1 MAFYTGAPLSNNP
14 LPVEGKQPLLRSLG
28 ASVSEGFN
36 EGPFVSWGEE
46 SRLARLNIDP
56 SAERYNQEDARRLFG
71 EHKIESINVPAE
83 GLTKPYVDAVI
94 QDHQAHLNRQ
104 QILQGAPSGTVAT
117 PLKYMANLMGN
128 MADPGN
134 ALIGLIPFVG
144 EARAATLLGRAGQ
157 RFLQGSAYGAAQT
170 AATMPLVAEGQAAQ
184 GNDFTMGDY
193 ASNFLFG
200 TIGGGILHAG
210 GGVVADALRARDMST
225 SRVNEVPGAATEKSP
240 SPENGLPIESPAAE
254 PLILQPGIFPDSPT
268 YLARAPS
275 DDLARSIDHYREN
288 YTQQTAYND
297 VVPSYADNLQELAS
311 RQITGVGELQRQV
324 ESLTRDI
331 GSLDASLPELT
342 KQYQGKRMKFR
353 EARATAQAE
362 LDNRRQQL
370 QAEVE
375 QLNSRI
381 GEHQNGA
388 RAAQELASIS
398 RGELPEPLAQQ
409 VSRRADEIRLS
420 LRQSP
425 VAQGVKS
432 AAQKLGESDWMVRNQ
447 AMRSAVAQM
456 RRGEDVNIEPFLNL
470 ADPKKKITAIEDL
483 SLPRRIPAAQDD
495 VVASA
500 SADNQIK
507 FAGESG
513 TTDDALR
520 QAEENLNYT
529 RQINEAISSDDPEFA
544 ALMKQVDHEAA
555 DTSMEKAIKAAAMC
569 RIGKLNG

>member
-1 MAFYTGAPLSNNP
+1 YS
-14 LPVEGKQPLLRSLG
+14 
-28 ASVSEGFN
+28 
-36 EGPFVSWGEE
+36 
-46 SRLARLNIDP
+46 
-56 SAERYNQEDARRLFG
+56 QEDAKRLFS
-71 EHKIESINVPAE
+71 EHKIESIKIPTS
-83 GLTKPYVDAVI
+83 GLTKPYIDAVI

-104 QILQGAPSGTVAT
+104 QILQGAPSGTIAT
-117 PLKYMANLMGN
+117 PLKFMANLAGN
-128 MADPGN
+128 IADPGN
-134 ALIGLIPFVG
+134 IAIGLIPFVG

-157 RFLQGSAYGAAQT
+157 RFLQGSAYGAVQT
-170 AATMPLVAEGQAAQ
+170 AATMPLVADGQAAQ

-210 GGVVADALRARDMST
+210 GGIVADALRARDMST

-254 PLILQPGIFPDSPT
+254 PFIMRPGIFPDSPT
-268 YLARAPS
+268 YLARAPA

-342 KQYQGKRMKFR
+342 KQYQGQRMKFR
-353 EARATAQAE
+353 EARAAAQAE

-381 GEHQNGA
+381 GEHQDGA

-432 AAQKLGESDWMVRNQ
+432 AAQKLGEADWMVRNQ

-495 VVASA
+495 VAASA

-507 FAGESG
+507 SAGESG

-520 QAEENLNYT
+520 QAEDNLNYT

>member
-1 MAFYTGAPLSNNP
+1 
-14 LPVEGKQPLLRSLG
+14 
-28 ASVSEGFN
+28 
-36 EGPFVSWGEE
+36 
-46 SRLARLNIDP
+46 
-56 SAERYNQEDARRLFG
+56 
-71 EHKIESINVPAE
+71 
-83 GLTKPYVDAVI
+83 
-94 QDHQAHLNRQ
+94 
-104 QILQGAPSGTVAT
+104 
-117 PLKYMANLMGN
+117 
-128 MADPGN
+128 
-134 ALIGLIPFVG
+134 
-144 EARAATLLGRAGQ
+144 
-157 RFLQGSAYGAAQT
+157 
-170 AATMPLVAEGQAAQ
+170 
-184 GNDFTMGDY
+184 
-193 ASNFLFG
+193 
-200 TIGGGILHAG
+200 
-210 GGVVADALRARDMST
+210 
-225 SRVNEVPGAATEKSP
+225 
-240 SPENGLPIESPAAE
+240 
-254 PLILQPGIFPDSPT
+254 
-268 YLARAPS
+268 
-275 DDLARSIDHYREN
+275 
-288 YTQQTAYND
+288 
-297 VVPSYADNLQELAS
+297 
-311 RQITGVGELQRQV
+311 
-324 ESLTRDI
+324 
-331 GSLDASLPELT
+331 
-342 KQYQGKRMKFR
+342 MKFR
-353 EARATAQAE
+353 EARAAAQAE

-381 GEHQNGA
+381 GEHQDGA

-432 AAQKLGESDWMVRNQ
+432 AAQKLGEADWMVRNQ

-507 FAGESG
+507 SAGESG
-513 TTDDALR
+513 TTDDAMR

>member
-83 GLTKPYVDAVI
+83 GLTRPYVDAVI

-210 GGVVADALRARDMST
+210 GGIVADALRARDMST

-240 SPENGLPIESPAAE
+240 SPENGFPVESPAAE

-268 YLARAPS
+268 YLARAP
-275 DDLARSIDHYREN
+275 A
-288 YTQQTAYND
+288 AYKD
-297 VVPSYADNLQELAS
+297 VVPSYADNLQEFAS

-342 KQYQGKRMKFR
+342 KHYQRKRMKFR
-353 EARATAQAE
+353 EARAAAQAE

-381 GEHQNGA
+381 GEHQDGA

-432 AAQKLGESDWMVRNQ
+432 AAQKLGEADWMVRNQ

-507 FAGESG
+507 SAGESG
-513 TTDDALR
+513 TTDDAMR